1 MFIELEIIHFND
13 VYNIEEHKD
22 STDIKAGSSR
32 FVTALDQYNSKD
44 KLVLFSGDLFF
55 PSHLSNHY
63 NGCQMIK
70 PFNRMNV
77 DISCLGNHE
86 LDKGQ
91 IVAKELI
98 EQTNCEW
105 VISNLHVQDGE
116 GEKVM
121 LDLKPYQVIHH

>member
-1 MFIELEIIHFND
+1 
-13 VYNIEEHKD
+13 
-22 STDIKAGSSR
+22 
-32 FVTALDQYNSKD
+32 
-44 KLVLFSGDLFF
+44 
-55 PSHLSNHY
+55 
-63 NGCQMIK
+63 
-70 PFNRMNV
+70 MNV

-116 GEKVM
+116 EEKVM